1 SSLAFDPR
9 SSIEGFVYILPIYD
23 ELADLRLEPLDLLL
37 VIALPLAL
45 AAAERLLHPVQ
56 RLTLPLGDHVRV
68 YLVSSGEFSHRPVAA
83 DRRQR
88 YLCLKL
94 RGKVSSFSH
103 RSSGFLIKADPTL
116 QHCPKIGGHF
126 CIGRIAFLEQEIT
139 LSAGYPLARECHQLE
154 LARVQIPEHGDLL
167 QGPDL
172 VLDCHRSP
180 RGFAPAKE

>member
-1 SSLAFDPR
+1 MPTSSHCRTMLSRACSGSIIARLR
-9 SSIEGFVYILPIYD
+9 STLIDRRLWLKIPLDD
-23 ELADLRLEPLDLLL
+23 ELADLRLQSLDLLL

-103 RSSGFLIKADPTL
+103 RS
-116 QHCPKIGGHF
+116 
-126 CIGRIAFLEQEIT
+126 
-139 LSAGYPLARECHQLE
+139 
-154 LARVQIPEHGDLL
+154 
-167 QGPDL
+167 
-172 VLDCHRSP
+172 
-180 RGFAPAKE
+180 